1 MKSISV
7 LLKHVLRIEC
17 RNCLLLIDKVFLCY
31 VDVSELQQGQSRTE
45 TSSIFLPTQR
55 DVL

>member
-45 TSSIFLPTQR
+45 TSSIFLSTQR